1 MHAVTHTNHVLLLT
15 GVPGIGKTTIIRRV
29 AEHVNKKQ
37 VLGFY
42 TEEIRQD
49 GHRQGF
55 RLVSFN
61 GRYKMIAH
69 VTFPK
74 CYQVGKYGVDVDAI
88 DEMSKVLIVP
98 SGRSTLYLIDEIG
111 KMECHSQCFINAVR
125 ELLAGEHTIVAT
137 IGLIGGGFIAEV
149 KHQVPLVW
157 EVKRDNRD
165 ELPGRVLDWLF
176 RELKNERIKD

>member
-1 MHAVTHTNHVLLLT
+1 MIAVTHTNHVLLLT
-15 GVPGIGKTTIIRRV
+15 GVPGVGKTTVIRRV

-61 GRYKMIAH
+61 GRDKVIAH

-74 CYQVGKYGVDVDAI
+74 HSQVGKYGVDVDAI
-88 DEMSKVLIVP
+88 DEMSTALLVP
-98 SGRSTLYLIDEIG
+98 SGKSTLYLIDEIG
-111 KMECHSQCFINAVR
+111 KMECHSRCFVNAVR
-125 ELLAGEHTIVAT
+125 KLLHGGHIIIAT
-137 IGLIGGGFIAEV
+137 VGLKGSGFIAEV
-149 KHQVPLVW
+149 KQQTSLLW
-157 EVKRDNRD
+157 EVKHDNRD
-165 ELPGRVLDWLF
+165 AMPHKVLDWLVG
-176 RELKNERIKD
+176 ELKS